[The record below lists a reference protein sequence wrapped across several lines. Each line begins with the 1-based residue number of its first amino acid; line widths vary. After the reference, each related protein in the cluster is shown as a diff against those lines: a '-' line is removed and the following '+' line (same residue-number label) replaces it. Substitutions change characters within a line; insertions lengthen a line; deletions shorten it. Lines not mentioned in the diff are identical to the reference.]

1 MIPSHFAPIPTPVKV
16 YTLLTTSNRFALP
29 GFVKLCRELKSTGVT
44 ILAPPQC
51 FAPDPQTAAKIQQQ
65 ITDLSKKES
74 DAAQNKDYT
83 QAAAIRQQ
91 ITLLDQSLKQLQE
104 QASAYYIQE
113 TKPIQDILATVVL
126 DRDSWKGDAL
136 VTEENFPDQIN
147 HISTKLLSTGI
158 RGNKHVTPLHKR
170 TYIPLGSLEF
180 SPSQLVAQV
189 AVVPMAMDSV
199 VGDVSQSETPPSG
212 LQAADDYLVDLLEP
226 ETTSN
231 DGIPN
236 SLSPNQR
243 SFVEAILKKEAS
255 NFAQASNVAGLSPS
269 STKKVVTDITKKWPE
284 FPQFISAYIKIENE
298 PQTLEEV

>member
-1 MIPSHFAPIPTPVKV
+1 MKV

-29 GFVKLCRELKSTGVT
+29 GFVKLCQELKSTGVT

-51 FAPDPQTAAKIQQQ
+51 FAPDPQTAARIQQQ

-83 QAAAIRQQ
+83 QAASIRQQ
-91 ITLLDQSLKQLQE
+91 ITLLDQSVKELQE

-126 DRDSWKGDAL
+126 DRDSWKGDSL

-147 HISTKLLSTGI
+147 HISQRLLSTGI
-158 RGNKHVTPLHKR
+158 RNQKHVTPLHKR
-170 TYIPLGSLEF
+170 TYIPLGSFEF

-199 VGDVSQSETPPSG
+199 VGDVSSSETPPSG
-212 LQAADDYLVDLLEP
+212 PQDADDYLVDLLEP

-231 DGIPN
+231 DGIPS

-243 SFVEAILKKEAS
+243 SFVEAIIRKEAS

-284 FPQFISAYIKIENE
+284 FPQFISAYIKVENE
-298 PQTLEEV
+298 PQPLEEV

>member
-1 MIPSHFAPIPTPVKV
+1 VKV

-29 GFVKLCRELKSTGVT
+29 GFVKLCQELKSTGVT

-51 FAPDPQTAAKIQQQ
+51 FAPDPQTAARIQQQ

-83 QAAAIRQQ
+83 QAASIRQQ
-91 ITLLDQSLKQLQE
+91 ITLLDQSVKELQE

-126 DRDSWKGDAL
+126 DRDSWKGDSL

-147 HISTKLLSTGI
+147 HISQRLLSTGI
-158 RGNKHVTPLHKR
+158 RNQKHVTPLHKR

-212 LQAADDYLVDLLEP
+212 PQDADDYLVDLLEP

-243 SFVEAILKKEAS
+243 SFVEAIIRKEAS

-284 FPQFISAYIKIENE
+284 FPQFISAYIKISDE
-298 PQTLEEV
+298 PQPLEEV

>member
-1 MIPSHFAPIPTPVKV
+1 
-16 YTLLTTSNRFALP
+16 
-29 GFVKLCRELKSTGVT
+29 
-44 ILAPPQC
+44 
-51 FAPDPQTAAKIQQQ
+51 
-65 ITDLSKKES
+65 
-74 DAAQNKDYT
+74 
-83 QAAAIRQQ
+83 
-91 ITLLDQSLKQLQE
+91 
-104 QASAYYIQE
+104 
-113 TKPIQDILATVVL
+113 
-126 DRDSWKGDAL
+126 
-136 VTEENFPDQIN
+136 
-147 HISTKLLSTGI
+147 
-158 RGNKHVTPLHKR
+158 
-170 TYIPLGSLEF
+170 LGSLEF

>member
-1 MIPSHFAPIPTPVKV
+1 MKV

-83 QAAAIRQQ
+83 QAASIRQQ
-91 ITLLDQSLKQLQE
+91 ITLLEQNVKELQE

-126 DRDSWKGDAL
+126 DRDSWKGDSL

-147 HISTKLLSTGI
+147 HISQRLLSTGI
-158 RGNKHVTPLHKR
+158 RNQKHVTPLHKR
-170 TYIPLGSLEF
+170 TFIPLGSLEF

-243 SFVEAILKKEAS
+243 SFVEAIIRKEAS

>member
-1 MIPSHFAPIPTPVKV
+1 VKV

-29 GFVKLCRELKSTGVT
+29 GFVKLCQELKSTGVT

-51 FAPDPQTAAKIQQQ
+51 FAPDPQTAARIQQQ

-74 DAAQNKDYT
+74 DAAQIKDYT
-83 QAAAIRQQ
+83 QAASIRQQ
-91 ITLLDQSLKQLQE
+91 ITLLDQSVKELQE

-126 DRDSWKGDAL
+126 DRDSWKGDSL

-147 HISTKLLSTGI
+147 HISQRLLSTGI
-158 RGNKHVTPLHKR
+158 RNQKHVTPLHKR

-199 VGDVSQSETPPSG
+199 VGDVSSSETPPSG
-212 LQAADDYLVDLLEP
+212 PQDADDYLVDLLEP

-231 DGIPN
+231 DGIPS

-243 SFVEAILKKEAS
+243 SFVEAIIRKEAS

-284 FPQFISAYIKIENE
+284 FPQFISAYIKISDE
-298 PQTLEEV
+298 PQPLEEV

>member
-1 MIPSHFAPIPTPVKV
+1 MKV

-29 GFVKLCRELKSTGVT
+29 GFVKLCQELKSTGVT

-51 FAPDPQTAAKIQQQ
+51 FAPDPQTAARIQQQ

-83 QAAAIRQQ
+83 QAASIRQQ
-91 ITLLDQSLKQLQE
+91 ITLLDQSVKELQE

-126 DRDSWKGDAL
+126 DRDSWKGDSL

-147 HISTKLLSTGI
+147 HISQRLLSTGI
-158 RGNKHVTPLHKR
+158 RNQKHVTPLHKR

-180 SPSQLVAQV
+180 SFSQLVAQV

-243 SFVEAILKKEAS
+243 SFVEAIIRKEAS

-284 FPQFISAYIKIENE
+284 FPQFIADYIKISDE
-298 PQTLEEV
+298 PQPLEEV

>member
-1 MIPSHFAPIPTPVKV
+1 VKV

-29 GFVKLCRELKSTGVT
+29 GFVKLCQELKSTGVT

-51 FAPDPQTAAKIQQQ
+51 FAPDPQTASKIQQQ

-74 DAAQNKDYT
+74 DAAQNRDYT
-83 QAAAIRQQ
+83 QAAATRQQ

-113 TKPIQDILATVVL
+113 TQPIQDILATVVL
-126 DRDSWKGDAL
+126 DRDSWKGDSL
-136 VTEENFPDQIN
+136 VTEDNFPDQIN
-147 HISTKLLSTGI
+147 HISNKLLTTGI
-158 RGNKHVTPLHKR
+158 RNQKHVTPLHKR

-226 ETTSN
+226 ETKSD

-243 SFVEAILKKEAS
+243 SFVEAIIRKEAS

-284 FPQFISAYIKIENE
+284 FPQFIAAFIKIENE
-298 PQTLEEV
+298 PQPLEEV

>member
-1 MIPSHFAPIPTPVKV
+1 VKV

-29 GFVKLCRELKSTGVT
+29 GFVKLCQELKSTGVT

-51 FAPDPQTAAKIQQQ
+51 FAPDPQTAARIQQQ

-83 QAAAIRQQ
+83 QAASIRQQ
-91 ITLLDQSLKQLQE
+91 ITLLEQNVKELQE

-126 DRDSWKGDAL
+126 DRDSWKGDSL

-147 HISTKLLSTGI
+147 HISQRLLSTGI
-158 RGNKHVTPLHKR
+158 RNQKHVTPLHKR

-199 VGDVSQSETPPSG
+199 VGDVSSSEKLPSG
-212 LQAADDYLVDLLEP
+212 PQDADDYLVDLLEP
-226 ETTSN
+226 ETISN

-243 SFVEAILKKEAS
+243 SFVEAIIRKEAS

-284 FPQFISAYIKIENE
+284 FPQFISAYIKISDE
-298 PQTLEEV
+298 PQPLEEV

>member
-1 MIPSHFAPIPTPVKV
+1 MKV

-29 GFVKLCRELKSTGVT
+29 GFVKLCQELKSTGVT

-51 FAPDPQTAAKIQQQ
+51 FAPDPQTAARIQQQ

-83 QAAAIRQQ
+83 QAASIRQQ
-91 ITLLDQSLKQLQE
+91 ITLLDQSVKELQE

-126 DRDSWKGDAL
+126 DRDSWKGDSL

-147 HISTKLLSTGI
+147 HISQRLLSTGI
-158 RGNKHVTPLHKR
+158 RNQKHVTPLHKR

-212 LQAADDYLVDLLEP
+212 PQDADDYLVDLLEP

-243 SFVEAILKKEAS
+243 SFVEAIIRKEAS

-284 FPQFISAYIKIENE
+284 FPQFISAYIKISDE
-298 PQTLEEV
+298 PQPLEEV